1 MAQTSLSPIGSS
13 SGLLA
18 TLEASHALPHSASP
32 RMAGV
37 AGFAMSFALH
47 AALLVAGLV
56 LIQNLPVVSHDTP
69 VLPQPPTEWVPDTNE
84 TPQPKDSNA
93 VGPLDDHKRRLGDP
107 TGEISPTQKSDELDR
122 LLNKDI
128 KPTDAS
134 PLIATGNQSNL
145 PAGLI
150 GSTDTDVRGTQRG
163 TRDGDRVR
171 FMDDGPGG
179 GRTGGPIAQRVLF
192 LCDGTG
198 TMVGLKFDLLKHE
211 LNATIGKFKPST
223 SFNVMLFA
231 DEKADAFDKA
241 LVAATPQNKRKL
253 ADYLSKA
260 SARGATKPLPGLQA
274 AFAQKPEVI
283 FFLSD
288 GAFDNL
294 VSYDEVIKTIDTLN
308 KDRKVRVYTILFGER
323 DEKAEQTLRKIAADH
338 GGVFKMVTTDQ
349 LLK

>member
-1 MAQTSLSPIGSS
+1 
-13 SGLLA
+13 
-18 TLEASHALPHSASP
+18 
-32 RMAGV
+32 
-37 AGFAMSFALH
+37 MSNSDMLMN
-47 AALLVAGLV
+47 V
-56 LIQNLPVVSHDTP
+56 LN
-69 VLPQPPTEWVPDTNE
+69 
-84 TPQPKDSNA
+84 
-93 VGPLDDHKRRLGDP
+93 
-107 TGEISPTQKSDELDR
+107 
-122 LLNKDI
+122 NKT
-128 KPTDAS
+128 KPTDAAS
-134 PLIATGNQSNL
+134 MMIATGNQSNL
-145 PAGLI
+145 PV
-150 GSTDTDVRGTQRG
+150 GSGTKGSDFRGKPFG
-163 TRDGDRVR
+163 SPDGDVVG
-171 FMDDGPGG
+171 FMGPNGPGADG
-179 GRTGGPIAQRVLF
+179 NGPPSGPRAQRVLF

-241 LVAATPQNKRKL
+241 LVAATPQNKKKL